1 MKSLK
6 YWTKRLLLIHLFV
19 CCIWFYLMQEYAKP
33 QMWMIHVLVWSV
45 LVVQFTWGLTVGM
58 MVGPGR
64 ARRAWL
70 WLSLLTL
77 TLPVYFVGG
86 LVRII
91 FHFMGPLY
99 ALAYLGVLSAILAC
113 ETFAGVMLG
122 VKIHAR
128 GRDEE
133 F

>member
-1 MKSLK
+1 
-6 YWTKRLLLIHLFV
+6 
-19 CCIWFYLMQEYAKP
+19 MQEYAEP
-33 QMWMIHVLVWSV
+33 QMWMIHVLVWSI
-45 LVVQFTWGLTVGM
+45 LVIQFTWGLTVGM

-64 ARRAWL
+64 SPRPWL

-77 TLPVYFVGG
+77 SLPVYFVGG

-99 ALAYLGVLSAILAC
+99 ALAYLGVLSGTPRQRNLRRC
-113 ETFAGVMLG
+113 DS
-122 VKIHAR
+122 R
-128 GRDEE
+128 GRKPHAGARDDE